1 MTLTRNS
8 ETAKIWGRGGRHRVW
23 LLRCLDFFDVVHR
36 RDESLEES
44 DNLPDPDILAQEIVV
59 PRLASLG
66 TPSSPEPQ
74 AEGTPSQEP
83 RSARGPRRGVE
94 DLEAALE
101 QLRAIAMD
109 LRRQEAEPEKS

>member
-1 MTLTRNS
+1 MGANERIGVVVDL
-8 ETAKIWGRGGRHRVW
+8 AVFW
-23 LLRCLDFFDVVHR
+23 L

-66 TPSSPEPQ
+66 THSSPEPQ
-74 AEGTPSQEP
+74 AEGTPSQDP
-83 RSARGPRRGVE
+83 RPARGPRRGVE

-101 QLRAIAMD
+101 RFREIATD
-109 LRRQEAEPEKS
+109 LGGKQE